1 VVQVINLRDK
11 FELFGDLWNPRIV
24 EELNDNYVKLAK
36 VQGELVWH
44 RHDDEDELFLVVRGR
59 LTIHLRDQSLELG
72 EGDLCVV
79 PRGVEHLPVAE
90 EETHIL
96 LVEPKTTRH
105 TGEVQHELSRER
117 LDWI

>member
-1 VVQVINLRDK
+1 MVKVINLRDK
-11 FELFGDLWNPRIV
+11 FELFSDLWNPRIV

-59 LTIHLRDQSLELG
+59 LTIHLRDQSLQLG
-72 EGDLCVV
+72 AGDLCVI
-79 PRGVEHLPVAE
+79 PRGVEHLPFAE
-90 EETHIL
+90 EETDIL